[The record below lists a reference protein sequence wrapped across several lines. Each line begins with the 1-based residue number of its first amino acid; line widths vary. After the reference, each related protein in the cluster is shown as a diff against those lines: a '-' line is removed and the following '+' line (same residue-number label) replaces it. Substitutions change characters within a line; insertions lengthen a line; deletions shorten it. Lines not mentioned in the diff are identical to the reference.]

1 MYPKPLH
8 QIIQDYKQREN
19 EGKKVNRNPSPSN
32 RSIVRPFQKEVE
44 NEKTKRK

>member
-8 QIIQDYKQREN
+8 QIINDYKKREQ
-19 EGKKVNRNPSPSN
+19 EGSVVKRVVSPTIKNNVKPFTKVD
-32 RSIVRPFQKEVE
+32 